1 MYCHRTIMMVFFL
14 LLSTFTPCVF
24 GLAQESFGNFP
35 VSPKQ
40 DWPMGIEALIKSP
53 GRIYSRW
60 VNGDE
65 RFYYAGEVKM
75 LNDFLKL
82 FGTIKTPVHLLIIDE
97 EWNKVTP
104 FNGSPLRYDW
114 MLRVP
119 SGLYRA
125 HTIKEKGTD
134 ANEQY
139 PSIYIAAYSDRI
151 NFDYLIIP
159 ENIKM
164 AWPKDRDK
172 NKAPSG
178 KEAIIVAQQWSK
190 AMTAWNK
197 FANSY
202 LEEIRKEEIDP
213 SRQWVEIRSAAL
225 STWLPTY
232 RFYVFE
238 TSRITRSSTFALD
251 EQGGIFD
258 LGRGDWSGPADNPEE
273 LYQHHMFRNEK
284 LTDFLKN
291 NHLKITD
298 ANAAIGVAKLIEELS
313 FTAQAVMNIKRNSKN
328 FRIFDKRIYGLLF
341 DKENNWRYTAERK
354 NDYWQIEQKYIGPP
368 ASIVLQPQWQLI
380 VDPNNHL
387 SDVRF

>member
-1 MYCHRTIMMVFFL
+1 MYCHHAVMIVFFL
-14 LLSTFTPCVF
+14 VLSTFTPCVF
-24 GLAQESFGNFP
+24 GLAQESFGNSP
-35 VSPKQ
+35 VSPQQ
-40 DWPMGIEALIKSP
+40 DWPAGIEALIKSP
-53 GRIYSRW
+53 GRIYSLW
-60 VNGDE
+60 GNGDE
-65 RFYYAGEVKM
+65 RFYYAGEVET

-97 EWNKVTP
+97 QWNKVTP

-119 SGLYRA
+119 SALYRA
-125 HTIKEKGTD
+125 HIIKEKGTD

-164 AWPKDRDK
+164 VWPKDRDK

-178 KEAIIVAQQWSK
+178 KEAIIAAQQWSK

-197 FANSY
+197 FATSY
-202 LEEIRKEEIDP
+202 LEEIRTEEIDP
-213 SRQWVEIRSAAL
+213 SRQWVEIRSPAL

-238 TSRITRSSTFALD
+238 TSRVTRSSTFALD
-251 EQGGIFD
+251 EAGGIFD
-258 LGRGDWSGPADNPEE
+258 LGRGDWSGPADNKD
-273 LYQHHMFRNEK
+273 HVFRNIK

-313 FTAQAVMNIKRNSKN
+313 FTAQAVMSIKHSTKN
-328 FRIFDKRIYGLLF
+328 FRIFDKRIYIRLF
-341 DKENNWRYTAERK
+341 DKKENHWQYAAEKK

-368 ASIVLQPQWQLI
+368 AMIMEQPQWRLV
-380 VDPNNHL
+380 VDANNCL